1 MHTWPQGSKETYNV
15 PTSRQ
20 EKLDAIDK
28 LLETQTPEGLRPI
41 GRIKWSEEEI
51 KILKIGKGLKPFQIS
66 IFLYHFIH
74 FQECGSMEWI
84 RSIHVKLSCTTL
96 ENPGRQR
103 YRYDPK

>member
-1 MHTWPQGSKETYNV
+1 MHTWPQGTKEQYSV

-28 LLETQTPEGLRPI
+28 ILETQTPEGPRPT

-51 KILKIGKGLKPFQIS
+51 EILKIGKCLILVPFNAS
-66 IFLYHFIH
+66 TT
-74 FQECGSMEWI
+74 FQECRSMVWI
-84 RSIHVKLSCTTL
+84 RSIQVKLRCSTL

-103 YRYDPK
+103 HRLDLR